1 MVYIIDFTL
10 IMMLLFG
17 ALAGWKRGG
26 ITSIIYL
33 IGTIIIFVSAFYLK
47 NPVSRIL
54 YENMP
59 FFKFAGIFRG
69 LSSLNI
75 LIYEATAYIIV
86 VLVLAIILGI
96 ILKVSKIL
104 DKLVNLTIILTLPNK
119 LIGLVVGVVQYYIA
133 IYFICF
139 VLLQVPVVSI
149 QLRNSDIVKTMMH
162 QTPVLSEVTNE
173 MYNTYNDVYNICY
186 LYEDSD
192 QREEADYKILE
203 ILMSHDII
211 EPKSVITLKDQGK
224 LNVSDVSELVK
235 KYSK

>member
-1 MVYIIDFTL
+1 
-10 IMMLLFG
+10 MLLFG

-149 QLRNSDIVKTMMH
+149 QLRYSDIVKTMMH
-162 QTPVLSEVTNE
+162 QTPILSEVTNE

-186 LYEDSD
+186 LYEDSY

-211 EPKSVITLKDQGK
+211 ESKSVVTLKDQGK
-224 LNVSDVSELVK
+224 LNISDVSELIK